1 MQQNRL
7 QNRTS
12 LLKPCATAFTTR
24 SKQDMQIND
33 QWSKLA
39 QKELKGK
46 DVKETLVR
54 ETNEQMLIK
63 PLYTSDDWTK
73 PEGETELPGVF
84 PYKRGPYATM
94 YTGRPWTI
102 R

>member
-1 MQQNRL
+1 MN
-7 QNRTS
+7 
-12 LLKPCATAFTTR
+12 A
-24 SKQDMQIND
+24 
-33 QWSKLA
+33 QWEKLA
-39 QKELKGK
+39 SKELKGK

-63 PLYTSDDWTK
+63 PLYTNEDINQPGT
-73 PEGETELPGVF
+73 PELPGVY